1 MFYKMFYKTF
11 SSKFFIKV
19 YTISKPKIEVIFIKA
34 ARWNFTSKM
43 NFVKCAFPKDQIFNR
58 TGLGRYFSNKG
69 CLIWN
74 HVINLFQIKITVY
87 GIRKTK
93 KHESKQKI
101 IIYETVQQSKFIVY
115 S

>member
-1 MFYKMFYKTF
+1 MK
-11 SSKFFIKV
+11 S
-19 YTISKPKIEVIFIKA
+19 
-34 ARWNFTSKM
+34 
-43 NFVKCAFPKDQIFNR
+43 
-58 TGLGRYFSNKG
+58 
-69 CLIWN
+69 

-87 GIRKTK
+87 GIRKIK